1 MKMTGTILNIVTV
14 VIGGGLG
21 TLFGERLPARVRE
34 SVLWGL
40 GLFTIAIGIKMTFDS
55 QNPLI
60 TLGSVLVGGLLGEW
74 WRIDEGLKRFGGW
87 LEARFARSQSAEGT
101 ARFIKGFVSAS
112 LIFCVGP
119 MTILG
124 SIQDGLTG
132 NYQLLAIKAVLDGF
146 AALAFSASLGVGVIF
161 SAVIILLYQGGLSL
175 LAAQAQSLLT
185 PPMINEMTA
194 AGGLLI
200 VGIGIGALLELKP
213 IRVANYLP
221 ALVIAPLIVAALHAL
236 RVSGF

>member
-1 MKMTGTILNIVTV
+1 M
-14 VIGGGLG
+14 
-21 TLFGERLPARVRE
+21 
-34 SVLWGL
+34 
-40 GLFTIAIGIKMTFDS
+40 
-55 QNPLI
+55 
-60 TLGSVLVGGLLGEW
+60 
-74 WRIDEGLKRFGGW
+74 
-87 LEARFARSQSAEGT
+87 
-101 ARFIKGFVSAS
+101 
-112 LIFCVGP
+112 
-119 MTILG
+119 
-124 SIQDGLTG
+124 
-132 NYQLLAIKAVLDGF
+132 LAIKAVLDGF

-221 ALVIAPLIVAALHAL
+221 ALVIAPLIVAVLHAL

>member
-1 MKMTGTILNIVTV
+1 
-14 VIGGGLG
+14 
-21 TLFGERLPARVRE
+21 
-34 SVLWGL
+34 
-40 GLFTIAIGIKMTFDS
+40 
-55 QNPLI
+55 
-60 TLGSVLVGGLLGEW
+60 
-74 WRIDEGLKRFGGW
+74 
-87 LEARFARSQSAEGT
+87 
-101 ARFIKGFVSAS
+101 
-112 LIFCVGP
+112 

-124 SIQDGLTG
+124 AIQDGLTG

-161 SAVIILLYQGGLSL
+161 SIVIILLYQGGLSL
-175 LAAQAQSLLT
+175 LAAQAQNLLT

-221 ALVIAPLIVAALHAL
+221 ALVIAPLIVAVLHAL
-236 RVSGF
+236 KVSGF